1 MARPTLRQQL
11 ETFFQRKG
19 SLDPFEL
26 PIFPLNAVLFPGG
39 LLPLRIFEQRYMD
52 MIKACLKNDRPFGV
66 ALIKDGSET
75 GAATTE
81 EVGCVATVV
90 DWDMQELGILNVK
103 ALGVE
108 PSKNVAEVE
117 RFVIADTWI
126 LDGGLMMAKVN
137 RVSAEPATELAT
149 KNQRCAQ
156 ILQQIIERLGP
167 ENFNSPLA
175 YDDAVWVSYRLAEV
189 LPLKLLAKQQMLEM
203 NDPAMRIE
211 ILHNFLIQQGLAN

>member
-1 MARPTLRQQL
+1 MARPTLKQQF
-11 ETFFQRKG
+11 ETFIQRKG
-19 SLDPFEL
+19 SLDPFDL

-52 MIKACLKNDRPFGV
+52 MIKACLKNNQSFGV
-66 ALIKDGSET
+66 ALIKDGSEI

-81 EVGCVATVV
+81 EVGCVATVI

-108 PSKNVAEVE
+108 

-126 LDGGLMMAKVN
+126 LDSGLMMAKVN
-137 RVSAEPATELAT
+137 RVSAEPATALAT
-149 KNQRCAQ
+149 KNQTCAQ
-156 ILQQIIERLGP
+156 ILRQIIERLGT

-211 ILHNFLIQQGLAN
+211 ILHNFLIQQGLSN

>member
-1 MARPTLRQQL
+1 MARPTLKQQF
-11 ETFFQRKG
+11 ETFLQRKG

-52 MIKACLKNDRPFGV
+52 MIKACLKNNQSFGV
-66 ALIKDGSET
+66 ALIKEGSET

-81 EVGCVATVV
+81 EVGCVATVI

-108 PSKNVAEVE
+108 

-126 LDGGLMMAKVN
+126 LDSGLLMAKVN
-137 RVSAEPATELAT
+137 RVSAEPATALAT
-149 KNQRCAQ
+149 KNQTCAQ
-156 ILQQIIERLGP
+156 VLQQIIERLGT
-167 ENFNSPLA
+167 ENFNSPLD

>member
-1 MARPTLRQQL
+1 MARPTLKQQL
-11 ETFFQRKG
+11 ATFLQRKG

-52 MIKACLKNDRPFGV
+52 MIKACLKNNRSFGV

-81 EVGCVATVV
+81 EVGCVATVI

-108 PSKNVAEVE
+108 
-117 RFVIADTWI
+117 RFVIAETWI
-126 LDGGLMMAKVN
+126 LDSGLMMAKVN
-137 RVSAEPATELAT
+137 RVSAEPATALAT
-149 KNQRCAQ
+149 KNQSCAQ
-156 ILQQIIERLGP
+156 ILQQIIERLGT
-167 ENFNSPLA
+167 ENFNNPLA

-211 ILHNFLIQQGLAN
+211 ILHNFLIQQGLTN

>member
-1 MARPTLRQQL
+1 MARPTLKQQF
-11 ETFFQRKG
+11 ETFIQRKG
-19 SLDPFEL
+19 SLDPFDL

-52 MIKACLKNDRPFGV
+52 MIKACLKNNQSFGV
-66 ALIKDGSET
+66 ALIKDGSEI

-81 EVGCVATVV
+81 EVGCVATVI

-108 PSKNVAEVE
+108 

-126 LDGGLMMAKVN
+126 LDSGLMMAKVN
-137 RVSAEPATELAT
+137 RVSAEPATALAT
-149 KNQRCAQ
+149 KNQTCAQ
-156 ILQQIIERLGP
+156 ILRQIIERLGA

-211 ILHNFLIQQGLAN
+211 ILHNFLIQQGLSN